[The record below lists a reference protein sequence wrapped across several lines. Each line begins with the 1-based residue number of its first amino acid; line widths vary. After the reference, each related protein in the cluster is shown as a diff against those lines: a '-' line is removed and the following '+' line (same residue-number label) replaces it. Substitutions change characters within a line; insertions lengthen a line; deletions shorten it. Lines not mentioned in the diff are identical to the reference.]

1 MFGRVIIDHIKMNIR
16 SPRYIFWTLAFPL
29 GLGTLFFFAF
39 SSIYSSETSSPIPVV
54 YEVSDDAIQ
63 EYKIMQAFSNLDQ
76 EKINEDMEQFYTD
89 QATAE
94 AMGQSFTDE
103 EPVSQDTL
111 DALGEVQC
119 YDDMKEFDMDIF
131 PFEYLTTDRSE
142 IDNIS
147 QEDLPFISM
156 MEDLE
161 YDNGTKMIE
170 VVEVSS
176 HDEAEKLLSDGDIA
190 AIISVDSIKDVSM
203 LVNGNGVKH
212 SILSTIISE
221 YRLQVG
227 KAIDTINTDPEKL
240 NESDAVMDESVDSM
254 EFVNATST
262 AGENKDPYVSYF
274 YNLIA
279 MVALMG
285 SMSSLN
291 VIVNNQANQST
302 TGIRL
307 DCSPIAKAGYS
318 LAQLV
323 AVTILQIMIQTI
335 MLVYL
340 IFILKIQFGGDVG
353 MIFLTTYLA
362 SLVGVSLG
370 FLVAS
375 IGKMKRDKKEAIL
388 MVFFLGGGF
397 MSGLMY
403 GDMKIIMEQKCPL
416 FNRINPSSVITDAF
430 YALNVFGVGERF
442 YRSIIYM
449 IVVSSVMVIAGC
461 VLSRR
466 SSYKSL

>member
-1 MFGRVIIDHIKMNIR
+1 MFGRVIINHIKMNIR
-16 SPRYIFWTLAFPL
+16 SPRYMFWTLAFPI

-39 SSIYSSETSSPIPVV
+39 SSIYSSEENSPIPVV
-54 YEVSDDAIQ
+54 YEVSDNAIN
-63 EYKIMQAFSNLDQ
+63 EYKVMQAFSNLDND
-76 EKINEDMEQFYTD
+76 KMTEDLELYYID
-89 QATAE
+89 KATAE
-94 AMGQSFTDE
+94 AMGESFTDE

-111 DALGEVQC
+111 DKLEKVES
-119 YDDMKEFDMDIF
+119 YDDMKEFDLKDF
-131 PFEYLTTDRSE
+131 PFDYLTTDRAE

-147 QEDLPFISM
+147 EEDLPFIKM
-156 MEDLE
+156 MKDLE
-161 YDNGTKMIE
+161 YDDGTKMIQ
-170 VVEVSS
+170 VVDVKS
-176 HDEAEKLLSDGDIA
+176 HEEAEELLSDGDLA
-190 AIISVDSIKDVSM
+190 AIITVDSITDISM

-221 YRLQVG
+221 YRLQAG
-227 KAIDTINTDPEKL
+227 KAIDTINSDPEKL
-240 NESDAVMDESVDSM
+240 NESDQVMDESVEKM
-254 EFVNATST
+254 EFIDAKST
-262 AGENKDPYVSYF
+262 AGDNKDPFIPYF

-302 TGIRL
+302 SGLRI
-307 DCSPIAKAGYS
+307 DCSPVNKTVFA

-323 AVTILQIMIQTI
+323 AVTILQMMILTI
-335 MLVYL
+335 MLIYL
-340 IFILKIQFGGDVG
+340 IFILRIQFGGDTG

-375 IGKMKRDKKEAIL
+375 IGKMKLDKKEAIL

-403 GDMKIIMEQKCPL
+403 GDMKILMEEKCPI
-416 FNRINPSSVITDAF
+416 FNRLNPSSVITDAF
-430 YALNVFGVGERF
+430 YALNVFGVGERY
-442 YRSIIYM
+442 YRSVIYM
-449 IVVSSVMVIAGC
+449 IIVSFVMIVAASI
-461 VLSRR
+461 LSRR